1 MSNVGF
7 VGKGTF
13 RSIDEIQRILEVI
26 TRRSLSS
33 NFPTED
39 AIELLDLL
47 TIRDCLEE
55 LLLYRCKTKG

>member
-13 RSIDEIQRILEVI
+13 RSIDEIQVI

-55 LLLYRCKTKG
+55 LLLYRCKMKG